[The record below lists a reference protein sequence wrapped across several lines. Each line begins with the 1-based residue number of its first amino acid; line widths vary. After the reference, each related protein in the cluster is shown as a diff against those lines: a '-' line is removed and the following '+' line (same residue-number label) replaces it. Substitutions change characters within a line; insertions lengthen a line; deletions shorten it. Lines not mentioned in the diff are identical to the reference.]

1 MRSFLSITDFSPSEL
16 IDILDRADE
25 LELLWKHG
33 TMPQTLYGERIA
45 MWFCGN
51 GFRNRTAFEIGAR
64 SMGADITYIPG
75 EPGAGESA
83 CDAGVYLNNWFTM
96 LVVRSKTQEILES
109 VVSTAHIPVI
119 NARTDYNHPCE
130 ILGDLQYIRQKF
142 QTLINIKVVFVGEVT
157 NLCMSW
163 FEAAVRF
170 PIEVTQVAPRG
181 YLLDEDKKDEMN
193 KAALGRIITTTD
205 IQSAV
210 TDKTDVLYTDCWPRF
225 DDRDTI
231 RKLFLPF
238 QITAAI
244 IERMSPQGI
253 FLPCP
258 PVTRGEEVSGDC
270 LFSDKYQNAK
280 AKECLLYSQSAVME
294 FLAREHRAE
303 KIRLESAYHS
313 DLTHADPTLI
323 EVLSFIPYFENTAPE
338 EIAHIGS
345 RETLPD
351 GMLSFPYPVYARKFR
366 DFIYEFEASR
376 IPDPNYMENL
386 RNHPLSDPN
395 DIRKAVNKA
404 DLALLFSIFT
414 FFIRQERFNEGLW
427 VTAVKTGIFLHILR
441 RIEALS

>member
-1 MRSFLSITDFSPSEL
+1 MRNFLSITDFSPNEL

-64 SMGADITYIPG
+64 AMGADVTYMPG
-75 EPGAGESA
+75 EPGAGEPV
-83 CDAGVYLNNWFTM
+83 CDAAGYLNNWFTM
-96 LVVRSKTQEILES
+96 LVMRSGTLEILES
-109 VVSTAHIPVI
+109 AVSAARIPVI
-119 NARTDYNHPCE
+119 NARTDFNHPCE

-170 PIEVTQVAPRG
+170 PIEVTQVAPPG
-181 YLLDEDKKDEMN
+181 FLLDEDRKSEMN
-193 KAALGRIITTTD
+193 RAALGKIITTTD
-205 IQSAV
+205 LDSAV
-210 TDKTDVLYTDCWPRF
+210 TAETDVLYTDCWPKA
-225 DDRDTI
+225 DDRDMV

-238 QITAAI
+238 QITSAI
-244 IERMSPQGI
+244 VEKMSPRGI

-258 PVTRGEEVSGDC
+258 PVTRGDEVSGDC
-270 LFSDKYQNAK
+270 LFSDKYQNKK

-303 KIRLESAYHS
+303 KIRLESVYHS

-323 EVLSFIPYFENTAPE
+323 KVLRFIPYFENTAPE

-345 RETLPD
+345 HETLPD
-351 GMLSFPYPVYARKFR
+351 GKLSFPYPVYARKFR

-386 RNHPLSDPN
+386 GNHPLSEPN
-395 DIRKAVNKA
+395 DIRKAINKA

-414 FFIRQERFNEGLW
+414 FFIRQERFIEGLW
-427 VTAVKTGIFLHILR
+427 VTAVKTGVFLHILR